1 MALSDRIRA
10 RVRNKD
16 CFFAI
21 FPDKGFSV
29 LSPMNDKVFPVPGSN
44 TTGNK
49 DIDDGLATIN
59 YNSLA
64 TGDSFDFISG
74 NYGARFYANANLSGQ
89 TPNHTII
96 FRAFVTDL
104 TTQTEYPYVYRVGM
118 FFNGGTSYLDHAN
131 FTLSIDIDGQRK
143 FYGLK
148 SWASFQSSDEFA
160 TGSSASRSSGC
171 FSKSY
176 NRAEMSGRWLTVAA
190 TVDNET
196 KKHKMHLNGELVAT
210 QSRSS
215 WTAERNMFSMR
226 SDYQSCW
233 IGHSY
238 AMAKQTFLYTNM
250 AWAACF
256 SSVLSE
262 EEIKYLSEE

>member
-118 FFNGGTSYLDHAN
+118 FFNGFTDVCFRGRASVRPRSTCRGRAVAGRAN
-131 FTLSIDIDGQRK
+131 G
-143 FYGLK
+143 G
-148 SWASFQSSDEFA
+148 WCASA
-160 TGSSASRSSGC
+160 T
-171 FSKSY
+171 
-176 NRAEMSGRWLTVAA
+176 
-190 TVDNET
+190 
-196 KKHKMHLNGELVAT
+196 
-210 QSRSS
+210 
-215 WTAERNMFSMR
+215 
-226 SDYQSCW
+226 CW
-233 IGHSY
+233 G
-238 AMAKQTFLYTNM
+238 NC
-250 AWAACF
+250 WR
-256 SSVLSE
+256 
-262 EEIKYLSEE
+262 

>member
-1 MALSDRIRA
+1 MPLSDRIRA
-10 RVRNKD
+10 RVREKD

-49 DIDDGLATIN
+49 DIDDGLVTLR
-59 YNSLA
+59 YFSLG
-64 TGDSFDFISG
+64 TGDTLDFIGGS
-74 NYGARFYANANLSGQ
+74 YGAKLYSTANLSGK
-89 TPNHTII
+89 TPHHTII

-104 TTQTEYPYVYRVGM
+104 TTQAAYPYVYRTGV

-131 FTLSIDIDGQRK
+131 FTLSIEIDGQNR
-143 FYGLK
+143 FYGIK
-148 SWASFQSSDEFA
+148 SWASFQSVDEFA
-160 TGSSASRSSGC
+160 SGSSATRSSGV

-176 NRAEMSGRWLTVAA
+176 ARADLSGRWLTVAA
-190 TVDNET
+190 TVDNAT
-196 KKHKMHLNGELVAT
+196 KTHKLYFNGEMVSEKT
-210 QSRSS
+210 RNN

-226 SDYQSCW
+226 DDYQACW
-233 IGHSY
+233 IGHSHVSSSFY
-238 AMAKQTFLYTNM
+238 DIYTKM
-250 AWAACF
+250 SWAACF

>member
-196 KKHKMHLNGELVAT
+196 KKHKMYLNGELVAT

-238 AMAKQTFLYTNM
+238 AMANAPENVKNYDSFLIYRICISTFTTRY
-250 AWAACF
+250 
-256 SSVLSE
+256 
-262 EEIKYLSEE
+262 